1 MANARGKTTKS
12 RYAQRTAEGDWSV
25 LCMMPNV
32 GTFAAAASEKV
43 IQLAYLREPITS
55 LDFDAG
61 ASPMLAETKKP
72 NHEVGLS
79 TAHPPLMG

>member
-1 MANARGKTTKS
+1 
-12 RYAQRTAEGDWSV
+12 
-25 LCMMPNV
+25 MMPNV

-43 IQLAYLREPITS
+43 TQLAYLREPITS

-79 TAHPPLMG
+79 H